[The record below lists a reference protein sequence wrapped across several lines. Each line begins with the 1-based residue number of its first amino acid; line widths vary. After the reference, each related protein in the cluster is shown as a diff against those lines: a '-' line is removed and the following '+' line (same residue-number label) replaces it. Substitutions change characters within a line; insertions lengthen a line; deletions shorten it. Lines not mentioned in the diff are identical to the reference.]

1 MCLRRL
7 GALAPIALRIR
18 TPEHFSRVNLLNFYQ
33 SIQLVAAMLGLSV
46 QSEIAL
52 RLFIST
58 VGYNYY
64 TATEPSLTMT
74 NLQLHPNR

>member
-1 MCLRRL
+1 MPPSL
-7 GALAPIALRIR
+7 GTLAPIALRIR
-18 TPEHFSRVNLLNFYQ
+18 MLEHFSRLDLLDFCQ
-33 SIQLVAAMLGLSV
+33 SVQLVAAMFGLSPLK
-46 QSEIAL
+46 EIEL

-58 VGYNYY
+58 VGYNYF